1 MSISHHLDDAT
12 LMSFAAGTLSEPFS
26 IVVASHLEMCRQC
39 RQTNRSLAMLGGA
52 VMELAMPD
60 ELSANAASNLLARL
74 DAPAPVNGHH
84 IIKGQQTDHMTSG
97 QAFPKALT
105 RLLGGGIDAIKWRH
119 VVPGV
124 EDRLMKF
131 PTRSGIHTLRFLRA
145 VPGKELPEHAHQGSE
160 LTLVLHGA
168 LRDGHHVLGPGDV
181 SDMDDEGTHS
191 PVVEGT
197 ETCICVFAN
206 EGASRFKQLKFRV
219 LQKLIGI

>member
-12 LMSFAAGTLSEPFS
+12 LMSFAAGTLSEPFA
-26 IVVASHLEMCRQC
+26 IVVASHLEMCGQC
-39 RQTNRSLAMLGGA
+39 RHTNRRLAMLGGA
-52 VMELAMPD
+52 VMEQAVPE
-60 ELSANAASNLLARL
+60 ELSADAAEHLLARL
-74 DAPAPVNGHH
+74 DEPAPVNGHRL
-84 IIKGQQTDHMTSG
+84 KTDPQPAAAAGG

-124 EDRLMKF
+124 DDRLIKF

-145 VPGKELPEHAHQGSE
+145 VPGKELPEHAHAGSE

-168 LRDGHHVLGPGDV
+168 LRDGGHVLGPGDV